1 MNNQR
6 ESGIPIS
13 GPSRSSSLS
22 LAIVLLVLL
31 ASTLAV
37 ASTPQGTFEKTF
49 QVSGPVDLEVQ
60 THSGDIIVRSGP
72 AGSVSIRGKIFVGDR
87 WLMGN
92 RHTDVSDIEQ
102 HPPLRQDGNS
112 IHIDYVTAHD
122 ISVDY
127 EITVPIDTTIRS
139 HSGSGDQ
146 TIEGTHGNV
155 DLQSGSGDV
164 KLSRLTGEIR
174 LQTGSGDVRAREI
187 AGPVRG
193 GAGSGDIEV
202 EETGSGDIDL
212 HTGSGNI
219 TARGIQGAFR
229 AEAGS
234 GDVTAEGTQ
243 TGAWEIRTGSGNVH
257 VRLPANAAFDAN
269 ISTSSGTL
277 DVDAPITMTVQGR
290 VQETRKQIV
299 GKVRGG
305 GPLLSLRTGSG
316 DIHIE

>member
-1 MNNQR
+1 MNRQR
-6 ESGIPIS
+6 NYLSAVLA
-13 GPSRSSSLS
+13 RTASLYFAVAAG
-22 LAIVLLVLL
+22 LLLVSCT
-31 ASTLAV
+31 AF
-37 ASTPQGTFEKTF
+37 ASTPQGTFDKTF

-72 AGSVSIRGKIFVGDR
+72 AGSVSIHGKIFVGDH
-87 WLMGN
+87 WLFGN
-92 RHTDVSDIEQ
+92 RHVDVSDIEQ
-102 HPPLRQDGNS
+102 HPPLRQEGNS
-112 IHIDYVTAHD
+112 IRIDYVNAHD

-127 EITVPIDTTIRS
+127 EIIVPVDTTIRT

-164 KLSRLTGEIR
+164 RLTRLTGEIH
-174 LQTGSGDVRAREI
+174 LQTGSGNVRAREI
-187 AGPVRG
+187 SGPVRG
-193 GAGSGDIEV
+193 GAGSGDMEL
-202 EETGSGDIDL
+202 EETGSGDVDL

-234 GDVTAEGTQ
+234 GDITAEGTQ

-269 ISTSSGTL
+269 ISTSSGS
-277 DVDAPITMTVQGR
+277 VDLGAPITMTVQGR
-290 VQETRKQIV
+290 VQESRKSIV

-305 GPLLSLRTGSG
+305 GPELTLRTGSG